1 VFLCPYAF
9 ERVVDRAARA
19 ATANARAVT
28 IFVAGLFLAP
38 LLLMALS

>member
-1 VFLCPYAF
+1 V
-9 ERVVDRAARA
+9 ARA
-19 ATANARAVT
+19 ATGSGRAVA